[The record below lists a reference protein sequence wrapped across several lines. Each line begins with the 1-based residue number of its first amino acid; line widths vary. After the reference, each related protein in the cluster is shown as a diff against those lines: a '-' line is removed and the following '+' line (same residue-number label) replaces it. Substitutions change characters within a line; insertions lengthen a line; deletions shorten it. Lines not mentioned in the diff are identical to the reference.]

1 MSLEDAGA
9 GDVGAFADVHEGA
22 GAADDVEGLEAGEFE
37 RGRDG
42 AGHAGRVFLGAA
54 ADGGDVAGRGAAAA
68 AEDVDQAV
76 AGEGLEDGRG
86 VFGPFREAR
95 RRKRV
100 RQSGVRIA
108 GDVDVGLLRQLGDVR
123 AHLLAAEGA
132 VHADADRLGVA
143 DGVPESLGRLAG
155 ERAAGGVGD
164 RAGDHHRQA
173 EAAGLESLVD
183 REEGGL
189 EDERVEDRLA
199 QEQVGAGVD
208 QGVDLFPVGLGDL
221 DERHVALGGVVDVA
235 GHRQRLVRRPD
246 GAGDE
251 GVLAWVGGLEGVDGL
266 AGDLDR
272 RGVQLADEVRHR
284 VVFHRDGRAV
294 EGVGLEDVGAG
305 VEVGAVDVADDGRLR
320 DDEQVVVALE
330 LAGVVLETVAAV
342 VLLLQLEL
350 LDHGAHRA
358 VEVDDALAQEGLKA
372 LAGRVQWESLAGHR
386 P

>member
-1 MSLEDAGA
+1 M
-9 GDVGAFADVHEGA
+9 
-22 GAADDVEGLEAGEFE
+22 
-37 RGRDG
+37 
-42 AGHAGRVFLGAA
+42 
-54 ADGGDVAGRGAAAA
+54 AGRGAAAA

-155 ERAAGGVGD
+155 ERATGGVGD

-199 QEQVGAGVD
+199 EEEVGAGVD
-208 QGVDLFPVGLGDL
+208 QGVDLFAVGVAHL

-251 GVLAWVGGLEGVDGL
+251 GVLARVGGLEGVDGF

-320 DDEQVVVALE
+320 DDQEVVVALE
-330 LAGVVLETVAAV
+330 LAGVVLEAVAAV
-342 VLLLQLEL
+342 VLFLQLEL

-372 LAGRVQWESLAGHR
+372 LAGRVQRESLAGHR
-386 P
+386 PYRAGCRPRVKAGGGPIVSSRACPASCSAGDPGCGRGRCAYLRISRRSRAGGGVRS

>member
-1 MSLEDAGA
+1 M
-9 GDVGAFADVHEGA
+9 
-22 GAADDVEGLEAGEFE
+22 
-37 RGRDG
+37 
-42 AGHAGRVFLGAA
+42 
-54 ADGGDVAGRGAAAA
+54 
-68 AEDVDQAV
+68 
-76 AGEGLEDGRG
+76 
-86 VFGPFREAR
+86 
-95 RRKRV
+95 
-100 RQSGVRIA
+100 
-108 GDVDVGLLRQLGDVR
+108 R

-143 DGVPESLGRLAG
+143 DGVPEGFGRLAR
-155 ERAAGGVGD
+155 ERAAGLVGD
-164 RAGDHHRQA
+164 RAGDHQRQA
-173 EAAGLESLVD
+173 EAAGLEGLVD
-183 REEGGL
+183 GEDGGL

-199 QEQVGAGVD
+199 EDEVGAGVD
-208 QGVDLFPVGLGDL
+208 QGVDLFTVGIAHL

-235 GHRQRLVRRPD
+235 GHRQRLVRRAD

-251 GVLAWVGGLEGVDGL
+251 GVLARVGGLEGVDGL

-272 RGVQLADEVRHR
+272 LGVQLADEVRHR

-320 DDEQVVVALE
+320 DDEQVVIALQ
-330 LAGVVLETVAAV
+330 LAGVVLEAVAAV
-342 VLLLQLEL
+342 VLLLQLQL

-372 LAGRVQWESLAGHR
+372 LAGRVQRESLAGHR

>member
-1 MSLEDAGA
+1 
-9 GDVGAFADVHEGA
+9 
-22 GAADDVEGLEAGEFE
+22 
-37 RGRDG
+37 
-42 AGHAGRVFLGAA
+42 
-54 ADGGDVAGRGAAAA
+54 
-68 AEDVDQAV
+68 
-76 AGEGLEDGRG
+76 
-86 VFGPFREAR
+86 
-95 RRKRV
+95 
-100 RQSGVRIA
+100 
-108 GDVDVGLLRQLGDVR
+108 VR

-132 VHADADRLGVA
+132 VHADADGLGVA
-143 DGVPESLGRLAG
+143 DGVPEGLGRLAG

-173 EAAGLESLVD
+173 EAAGLEGLVD

-199 QEQVGAGVD
+199 KEQVRAGVD
-208 QGVDLFPVGLGDL
+208 ERVDLLAVGVAHL

-235 GHRQRLVRRPD
+235 GHRQRLVRRAD

-251 GVLAWVGGLEGVDGL
+251 GVFAGVGGLERVDGL

-272 RGVQLADEVRHR
+272 LGVEFADEVRHR

-305 VEVGAVDVADDGRLR
+305 VEVGAVDVPDDGRLG

-330 LAGVVLETVAAV
+330 LPGVILEAFAAV

-372 LAGRVQWESLAGHR
+372 LAGRVQGESLTGHR